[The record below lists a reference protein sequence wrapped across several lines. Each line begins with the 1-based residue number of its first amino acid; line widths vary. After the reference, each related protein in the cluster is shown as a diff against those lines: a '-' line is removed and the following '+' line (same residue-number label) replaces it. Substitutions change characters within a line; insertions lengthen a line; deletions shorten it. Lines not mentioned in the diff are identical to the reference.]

1 MSVINKRC
9 VVSIVQT
16 CNLLRLMWK
25 GGLVEIVGKVGVG
38 GVRAGVMV
46 SLKRNLGSKKKERER
61 FLL

>member
-38 GVRAGVMV
+38 GEGGGMV
-46 SLKRNLGSKKKERER
+46 SLGSKKKERQI